1 MVRIPLPDFDQFAKY
16 LNNLAATSPNVVVGI
31 TGTMRQSPSARF
43 LSASAKRALAS
54 GAAQRGE
61 QIDVEVWLSNQVATM
76 TVYVKYPEQKVVFSE
91 INIDPGYYM
100 LEALL
105 TSNFGPGVPASAQMA
120 SAAAQTILDL
130 LHPIK
135 DERQPKQQLPLPK
148 KELMLQ

>member
-16 LNNLAATSPNVVVGI
+16 LSNLATTSPNFVVGI
-31 TGTMRQSPSARF
+31 TGTMRQNPSARF
-43 LSASAKRALAS
+43 LAASAKRALAS
-54 GAAQRGE
+54 SAAKRGE
-61 QIDVEVWLSNQVATM
+61 QLDVEVWISNQSATI

-91 INIDPGYYM
+91 IDIDPGYYM

-105 TSNFGPGVPASAQMA
+105 TNNFGPGVPASAQMA
-120 SAAAQTILDL
+120 SAAAQAILDL

-135 DERQPKQQLPLPK
+135 DERQPKQPLQTPK